1 MIQEVA
7 QQNPTFMSGTADL
20 ASSTKTNIAGEK
32 TFSVENYDGRNLA
45 FGIREFA
52 MVAMMNGITL
62 HTGIKV
68 SAGGFLV
75 FSDYFKGALRMACLM
90 ELPIILP
97 LSHDSIAVGEDGPT
111 HQPVEQLTMLRSM
124 PNMRVFRPAD
134 AVEMASAWKLA
145 VESTNNPT
153 ALILTRQCYH
163 NDCNFI
169 RRCLYGAYIVG
180 KEVNKLDAIIIAS
193 GSEVNLAM
201 AAKEELLKEDI
212 DVRVVSMPSMELFE
226 QQDAKYKDEILPH
239 NVRARLSIEMASDFG
254 WHKYVGLDGKTMS
267 VNKFGASAPADIVIK
282 NYGFT
287 VENVVKNV
295 KDIL

>member
-1 MIQEVA
+1 
-7 QQNPTFMSGTADL
+7 
-20 ASSTKTNIAGEK
+20 
-32 TFSVENYDGRNLA
+32 
-45 FGIREFA
+45 
-52 MVAMMNGITL
+52 
-62 HTGIKV
+62 
-68 SAGGFLV
+68 
-75 FSDYFKGALRMACLM
+75 M

-153 ALILTRQCYH
+153 ALILTRQNVTTMTATSYEGVCH
-163 NDCNFI
+163 
-169 RRCLYGAYIVG
+169 GAYIVG

-226 QQDAKYKDEILPH
+226 QQDAKYKDDILPH